1 MTSEHALYAIEDILG
16 GHCAVANFAVRA
28 LIDVATRPRVQAGVR
43 AELAAVLGEG
53 GHFGLEDKSRLSYL
67 QVLKQQS
74 WKHYFYLSYSGHL
87 LRDGALHLLRH
98 RAPRGQ
104 QEHLHSGSVADCV
117 RV

>member
-53 GHFGLEDKSRLSYL
+53 GQFGLEDKSRLSYL
-67 QVLKQQS
+67 QVLS
-74 WKHYFYLSYSGHL
+74 TEYCTDVLSTLEEFKILEDFIASSRY
-87 LRDGALHLLRH
+87 
-98 RAPRGQ
+98 
-104 QEHLHSGSVADCV
+104 
-117 RV
+117 

>member
-53 GHFGLEDKSRLSYL
+53 GQFGLEDKSRLSYL
-67 QVLKQQS
+67 QVLSTALMCSRRIQNTRRVHCKQ
-74 WKHYFYLSYSGHL
+74 
-87 LRDGALHLLRH
+87 
-98 RAPRGQ
+98 
-104 QEHLHSGSVADCV
+104 
-117 RV
+117 